1 MRTGPLR
8 KWLLLNVE
16 CRHKSLS
23 SRLLSSPQ
31 QILSFSS
38 PPSSLLLFSMYTFS
52 FCFSSPTLNFAPPQ
66 LSCYLAEVGFWLAA
80 PWALVN
86 SVKQPAARLCNCN
99 EGQKERR
106 QGTELFSRSVS
117 RHTFPRNHS
126 FPFFP
131 FRPLPNY
138 ICILLSRP
146 LSPWRG
152 SERARLKRRKADITF
167 ACISYA
173 AALLK

>member
-1 MRTGPLR
+1 MLNVGINPSHPGSFHLHNRYFHF
-8 KWLLLNVE
+8 LLLRPLF
-16 CRHKSLS
+16 CS
-23 SRLLSSPQ
+23 SACTPFLFVSPH
-31 QILSFSS
+31 
-38 PPSSLLLFSMYTFS
+38 PPW
-52 FCFSSPTLNFAPPQ
+52 TLPPPQ

-152 SERARLKRRKADITF
+152 SERKRLKRRKADITF